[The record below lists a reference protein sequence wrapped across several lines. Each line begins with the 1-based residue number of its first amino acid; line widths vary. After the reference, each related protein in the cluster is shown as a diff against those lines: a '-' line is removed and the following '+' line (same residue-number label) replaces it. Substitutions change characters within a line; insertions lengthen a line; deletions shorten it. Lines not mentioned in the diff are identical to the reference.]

1 MKASELFDEYVDK
14 IAVSSCTGFD
24 SSEIDVLDK
33 MTEKLRTAIAAL
45 EHENASLLTLQTE
58 MQEYSNRHLRFSRE
72 QGEKILKLESDNA
85 ILERDHEAMVEAANG
100 TNNELMERLADIE
113 HQRWSAWMDYQ
124 CRNGSYGAWNRW
136 MKKATIPYSQL
147 SEQEK
152 ESDRVEV
159 RKTLA
164 AILAAKEAAK

>member
-85 ILERDHEAMVEAANG
+85 ILERDHKEAAVIHKSDCAVYNMPYMPNG
-100 TNNELMERLADIE
+100 ECD
-113 HQRWSAWMDYQ
+113 
-124 CRNGSYGAWNRW
+124 CG
-136 MKKATIPYSQL
+136 
-147 SEQEK
+147 
-152 ESDRVEV
+152 
-159 RKTLA
+159 
-164 AILAAKEAAK
+164 AKEAAK